1 MFKKCLKYDMR
12 ALGKIWLIAS
22 AVMLLLAVICALGV
36 SCLPWTFTI
45 MEQESSNESPF
56 LLFLGIALMLVG
68 MLSYI
73 AIIYSIAIFMGGT
86 NILLYVRYYL
96 HFFTDQGYLTFTLPV
111 KRSTLFWSK
120 AVSGMIYMLGSAVV
134 SVVSALIVVVGFL
147 LPSIISPQV
156 AGAMGMDFSSLFA
169 HATLGDILC
178 GIVTVILFVVLMIA
192 IEFASLMMQYLIIT
206 LAATMFRN
214 LKFLSVI
221 IAYVIVGAVFGIGY
235 FATYFIWI
243 IYLALTVSFLGMG
256 LMSLFTLP
264 VLGWLGIWM
273 LMLIGVVAALTAGVI
288 FANFTMQRL
297 ERKLNLA

>member
-36 SCLPWTFTI
+36 SCLPWATFI
-45 MEQESSNESPF
+45 MAQESSNESPF
-56 LLFLGIALMLVG
+56 LLFLGIALFFVG
-68 MLSYI
+68 MITYM
-73 AIIYSIAIFMGGT
+73 AIIYAIAIFTGGT
-86 NILLYVRYYL
+86 NIMLYVRYYL

-134 SVVSALIVVVGFL
+134 SVISALIVLAGFL
-147 LPSIISPQV
+147 FPTLISPQV
-156 AGAMGMDFSSLFA
+156 GGAMGMDFSGLFA
-169 HATLGDILC
+169 HATLEDILC

-192 IEFASLMMQYLIIT
+192 VEFASLMMQYLIIT

-235 FATYFIWI
+235 FATYFIWV